1 MPPLAGRAGAAI
13 TDLRQEIAGNSALF
27 GFVLRLFLG
36 FAQGHGLLECLA
48 HFIQA
53 LVIEVM
59 HALGA
64 LGIEVYQFVVL
75 AHDRRKVAV
84 RLE

>member
-36 FAQGHGLLECLA
+36 FAQ
-48 HFIQA
+48 